1 MRKSLIHSRTS
12 NPNSDFWSVLSAG
25 SDYLVLWRAE
35 AGVFTPRDVGQEE
48 AGCHRVPREVD
59 EPMAVG
65 EVARDGLRLAE
76 M

>member
-1 MRKSLIHSRTS
+1 M
-12 NPNSDFWSVLSAG
+12 
-25 SDYLVLWRAE
+25 LWRAE

-48 AGCHRVPREVD
+48 AGCHGVPREVD